1 MDMGWAIQQQVV
13 LQLAGPAQA
22 ATGPLSQTEC
32 QDLPTD
38 PQHFLD
44 LSLQAA
50 AGSVLWQEAWMM
62 SPYPS
67 V

>member
-1 MDMGWAIQQQVV
+1 MDVGWAIQQQVV
-13 LQLAGPAQA
+13 FRLVVGPAQA
-22 ATGPLSQTEC
+22 ATGLLSQTEC

-50 AGSVLWQEAWMM
+50 ADSV
-62 SPYPS
+62 P
-67 V
+67 